1 MPAVDLAVIAA
12 AGLGS
17 RLGAAAPKCLVKI
30 DGRTLIER
38 QLELLVDVPEVRVIV
53 GFREHDV
60 MEHVSSIRPD
70 VVFVRNP
77 DFARTHTIH
86 SLRRAVQ
93 HSSRWFLA
101 IDGDLVIEP
110 TSFRAFLDTCA
121 ASDAVLA
128 VGPSGTE
135 DGVYVQTAS
144 VGSTLVVTSFSRERH
159 SDYEWSGMAHL
170 HSAHIADGERYVF
183 ETLVDELP
191 MRAAVIDAAEVDTPQ
206 DLQRARNLVR
216 SWDRSPNGSPT
227 TAPAPPAVEVDAGGV
242 RR

>member
-1 MPAVDLAVIAA
+1 MPVVDLAVIAA

-17 RLGAAAPKCLVKI
+17 RLGAATPKCLVKI

-53 GFREHDV
+53 GFRERDV
-60 MEHVSSIRPD
+60 MEHVTAIRPD
-70 VVFVRNP
+70 AVFVRNP

-110 TSFRAFLDTCA
+110 SSFENFLTTCA
-121 ASDAVLA
+121 SADAVLG

-135 DGVYVQTAS
+135 DGVFVQTAT
-144 VGSTLVVTSFSRERH
+144 VGQRLVVTSFSRERH
-159 SDYEWSGMAHL
+159 SDYEWTGMAHL
-170 HSAHIADGERYVF
+170 HSGHIAEGERFVF
-183 ETLVDELP
+183 ETLVDDLP
-191 MRAAVIDAAEVDTPQ
+191 MRAAVLDAAEVDTPQ

-216 SWDRSPNGSPT
+216 SWERS
-227 TAPAPPAVEVDAGGV
+227 VDATASAV
-242 RR
+242 PEPSIADLRESLR

>member
-17 RLGAAAPKCLVKI
+17 RLGAATPKCLVKI
-30 DGRTLIER
+30 DGRTMIER

-53 GFREHDV
+53 GFRERDV
-60 MEHVSSIRPD
+60 MEHVTAIRPD
-70 VVFVRNP
+70 AVFVRNP

-110 TSFRAFLDTCA
+110 SSFDSFLTTCA
-121 ASDAVLA
+121 SADAVLGI
-128 VGPSGTE
+128 GPSGTE
-135 DGVYVQTAS
+135 DGVYVQTATI
-144 VGSTLVVTSFSRERH
+144 GRNLVVTSFSRERH
-159 SDYEWSGMAHL
+159 SDYEWTGMAHL
-170 HSAHIADGERYVF
+170 HSSHIAEGERFVF
-183 ETLVDELP
+183 ETLVDDLP
-191 MRAAVIDAAEVDTPQ
+191 MRAVAIDAAEVDTPQ

-216 SWDRSPNGSPT
+216 SWERRIDASASLHAEPTVADLRGSPK
-227 TAPAPPAVEVDAGGV
+227 
-242 RR
+242 